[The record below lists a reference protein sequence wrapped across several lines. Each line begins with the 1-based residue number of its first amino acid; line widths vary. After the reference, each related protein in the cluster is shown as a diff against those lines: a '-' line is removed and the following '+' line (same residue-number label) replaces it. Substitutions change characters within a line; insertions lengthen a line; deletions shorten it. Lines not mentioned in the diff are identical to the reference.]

1 MFFDFFPPRFLKEV
15 AVVNGELVAAIIIYN
30 LLVYLVPLIRLS
42 LGAALLIIVVINL
55 ILFGL
60 KFLHYQSN
68 Q

>member
-15 AVVNGELVAAIIIYN
+15 AICNGELVAAIIIYN

-42 LGAALLIIVVINL
+42 LGAALLIIVVVNL